1 MIINLCLVVNCMF
14 KKILKA
20 YNLKPVKKIC
30 NCDKNHWCQDCLISR
45 INPEN
50 TMLITGRKGDGSDAV
65 RLI

>member
-1 MIINLCLVVNCMF
+1 MF

-30 NCDKNHWCQDCLISR
+30 DCGVGYWCSKCLISK

-50 TMLITGRKGDGSDAV
+50 TMLITGKSGDGSDAV